1 MNSAEKSNSSGN
13 YETSRSNTPEGSS
26 WQNPG
31 EFPEFAGKQQKTNV
45 DRLQA
50 LLDRVGFSELKK
62 DDEKFKNFLETT
74 DKQDMHRYLS
84 HINQKLREVSPKE
97 RGFHDGRMVVA
108 DLISPN
114 RETQTRVLDYEI
126 DALSQMDNPRYR
138 ATSAYYMINDLHMF
152 PDGNG
157 RTSRAVFELL
167 DSPEVNVSEQQQ
179 FFSHEDNKDQFGAA
193 EHGAYEFQKTKNII
207 RTQDFNQLAMLGYL
221 EKISSDNEGNDIIS
235 ELRDSLEAR
244 IKESGGN
251 IINILG
257 SRTPQEAGIPAFNNN
272 TGFNSLSEEDRKRV
286 CYAFKDNTSRVSIS
300 GLAMLK
306 FYQERG
312 QQDEFLERTKQ
323 KNGIFN
329 YDTWFINID
338 PDPEEKEFFGHCEC
352 EDWSKEDFL
361 HYAKLA
367 ESIKEQVLKT
377 SIDIFVNPDDYKF
390 SGKNIAEAA
399 TNAQEFY
406 RERESS
412 KR

>member
-1 MNSAEKSNSSGN
+1 MNSAEKLNNNEEIEIASS
-13 YETSRSNTPEGSS
+13 ETPEGSS

-50 LLDRVGFSELKK
+50 LLNKVGFSELKK
-62 DDEKFKNFLETT
+62 DDEKFKSFIETT

-97 RGFHDGRMVVA
+97 RGFHDGRVVV
-108 DLISPN
+108 DGLISPN
-114 RETQTRVLDYEI
+114 RKTQTRILDYEI
-126 DALSQMDNPRYR
+126 DALAQIDNPRYR

-167 DSPEVNVSEQQQ
+167 DSPEANISEQQQ
-179 FFSHEDNKDQFGAA
+179 FFSHEDNRDQLGAA

-244 IKESGGN
+244 IKEASGN
-251 IINILG
+251 IFRVHGGLQDNSPG
-257 SRTPQEAGIPAFNNN
+257 ERTIPALKNNE
-272 TGFNSLSEEDRKRV
+272 GFSSLDDEDKDRV
-286 CYAFKDNTSRVSIS
+286 CCALRDGLSRVSVS

-306 FYQERG
+306 FYQEKG
-312 QQDEFLERTKQ
+312 QQNEFLERTKK
-323 KNGIFN
+323 KNNYFN
-329 YDTWFINID
+329 YDTWMINID
-338 PDPEEKEFFGHCEC
+338 PDPEEKELFGHCEC

-361 HYAKLA
+361 HYAELA

-377 SIDIFVNPDDYKF
+377 SIDIFIKPDDYKF
-390 SGKNIAEAA
+390 SGKNIAEVA
-399 TNAQEFY
+399 TNAQDFY
-406 RERESS
+406 KE
-412 KR
+412 K